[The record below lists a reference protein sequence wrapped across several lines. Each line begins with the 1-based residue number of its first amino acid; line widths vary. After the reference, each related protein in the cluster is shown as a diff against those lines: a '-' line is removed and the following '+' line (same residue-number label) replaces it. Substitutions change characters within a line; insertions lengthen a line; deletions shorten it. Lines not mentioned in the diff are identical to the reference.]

1 MRHERF
7 MHACARVHLHV
18 CALKHSSEHT
28 HAHKRVPCPCVRLRA
43 TRSHALIRERNNRL
57 CNGIMICARLRC
69 GLPTLPCRNCA
80 PSYARKRQMM
90 EWWHETVLA
99 GLTVRRRS
107 PGLATLLCWPAA
119 LNPGPLS
126 QPVNTPDPRTH
137 ADL

>member
-1 MRHERF
+1 
-7 MHACARVHLHV
+7 
-18 CALKHSSEHT
+18 
-28 HAHKRVPCPCVRLRA
+28 
-43 TRSHALIRERNNRL
+43 
-57 CNGIMICARLRC
+57 
-69 GLPTLPCRNCA
+69 
-80 PSYARKRQMM
+80 MM